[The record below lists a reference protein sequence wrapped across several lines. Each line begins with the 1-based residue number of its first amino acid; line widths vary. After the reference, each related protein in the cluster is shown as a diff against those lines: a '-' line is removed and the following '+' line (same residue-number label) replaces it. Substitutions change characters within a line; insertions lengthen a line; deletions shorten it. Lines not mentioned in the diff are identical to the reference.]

1 MEKKQ
6 EKDVRKAIFDVLIDQ
21 RFDVGVKVT
30 RLLSLVNALVKNH
43 KNREDFDEINET
55 ASVHRRKIEERFA
68 IAHGAAEG
76 CCESVCCWPYR
87 TCKSLTK
94 YFFMFMF
101 FVLVFAGTVYL
112 IDYAR
117 RRL

>member
-6 EKDVRKAIFDVLIDQ
+6 EKDVRKAIFAVLIDE
-21 RFDVGVKVT
+21 RFDVDVKVT